1 LEALTP
7 TGSLTDVSTDGPSME
22 RMWTALE
29 VRSAVERLP
38 EALREI
44 VRLFHLEGLSLAQ
57 IADRLDVPIGTVK
70 SRSHRAHRRLFDSLS
85 YLYVESEEGAA

>member
-1 LEALTP
+1 MSQPPFSHPKQRANCSS
-7 TGSLTDVSTDGPSME
+7 GYD
-22 RMWTALE
+22 
-29 VRSAVERLP
+29 RSRRAVDRLP
-38 EALREI
+38 EPLREI

-70 SRSHRAHRRLFDSLS
+70 SRSHRAHRRLFDSLA